1 MDKQVVI
8 MSQKTFSLFLLM
20 LMSKYWNYVVS
31 AHHSAD
37 HADLNHAHFFIIIYL
52 PHTGNTKFLQQMF
65 SRYTPI
71 VMNLK
76 AHKPMKEL
84 LDLNDHSSLK

>member
-52 PHTGNTKFLQQMF
+52 PHTGNTADVFKV
-65 SRYTPI
+65 YTHCNEP
-71 VMNLK
+71 K
-76 AHKPMKEL
+76 SP
-84 LDLNDHSSLK
+84 